1 MLGKLDGLEGEFPTL
16 SDWQNH
22 STVAFPE
29 VRLKQYLEMR
39 GADGG
44 PWSRIC
50 ALPALWVGLLY
61 DEKSLNDAYNLSK
74 DFMQVNILEKARFS
88 AAKEGL
94 NGFIGKVQI
103 KEIAKEILNISY
115 QGLKR
120 RNNLDEKGI
129 SETQYLDPLLNI
141 IDNDK
146 TSAEELL
153 ERYNNVWSGNINKI
167 FEKEVF

>member
-74 DFMQVNILEKARFS
+74 DFMQVNILEKARLS

-120 RNNLDEKGI
+120 RNNIDEKGI
-129 SETQYLDPLLNI
+129 SRN
-141 IDNDK
+141 
-146 TSAEELL
+146 S
-153 ERYNNVWSGNINKI
+153 I
-167 FEKEVF
+167 FRPSFKHNR